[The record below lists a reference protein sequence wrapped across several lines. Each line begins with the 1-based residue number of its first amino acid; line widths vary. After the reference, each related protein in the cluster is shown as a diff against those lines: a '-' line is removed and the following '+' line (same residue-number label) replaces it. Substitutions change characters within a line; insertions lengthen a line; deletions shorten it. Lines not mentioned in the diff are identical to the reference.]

1 MMKDL
6 VNRIDLEETVEYQ
19 TIATDGD
26 TTGDAVEV
34 VGFRGVAVVALVGDI
49 TDGDFEITIEAREEE
64 GGDWQEVGEDGLVGT
79 FETIEGGV
87 EGNQKVGLKGS
98 YYEIRAEVTAANT
111 TDGGDLGVVVVKSRA
126 YDEPVEY

>member
-1 MMKDL
+1 MKDL

-19 TIATDGD
+19 TISADGD

-34 VGFRGVAVVALVGDI
+34 VGFRGVAIVALVGDI

-64 GGDWQEVGEDGLVGT
+64 SGDWQEVAQDDLVGS
-79 FETIEGGV
+79 FETIESGT
-87 EGNQKVGLKGS
+87 EDNQKVGLKNS

-111 TDGGDLGVVVVKSRA
+111 TDGGDIGVIVLKNRA
-126 YDEPVEY
+126 YDEPVN